1 MQRRRAQQRSA
12 GILPAVPR
20 ASRPRG
26 YEGGMPRRCKGGCL
40 CGVRVGRRSGVR
52 AGRPHDSRRD
62 GGATKSRILVLVL
75 WCEGGTALRCEGGT
89 PLRCEGGTPS
99 RQPPGR
105 RRYKLQGPLFPSSL
119 VVPTKVDWRTGYA
132 PPARRRTGDRDSY
145 LYLNHGVTTNPGRR
159 HGSAADFGLGCPQVH
174 PTICNVEMSQNISGQ
189 SCRLAPICMGL
200 GLDRRS

>member
-20 ASRPRG
+20 ASRPRRC
-26 YEGGMPRRCKGGCL
+26 EGGMP
-40 CGVRVGRRSGVR
+40 VR
-52 AGRPHDSRRD
+52 
-62 GGATKSRILVLVL
+62 
-75 WCEGGTALRCEGGT
+75 CEGGTLRCDGGT

-132 PPARRRTGDRDSY
+132 PPARRRTADRDSY
-145 LYLNHGVTTNPGRR
+145 LHLNHGVTTNPGRR